1 MEIILGID
9 FGTTNTVI
17 SYFQNNKTNILKDG
31 IYKSIPSKIGIK
43 NNILYFGN
51 YLPLMCD
58 EIFNNFKTKIGLNEM
73 KLEIDGKILNETEI
87 LIYFFCHIK
96 KIINKNININGTYNF
111 KSVITVPS
119 NFNDNQREIIKN
131 NFNNCGFN
139 VIRIINEPSAAALA
153 YGLNNINE
161 NEERILVVDIGG
173 GTLDLTILTKEN
185 EFFEV
190 EHSIGINDLGGNNLT
205 NVIYDFILKKYSDIS
220 NKNKKILWYNCQNAK
235 EKLSYLDEYQIK
247 FKKYDN
253 NDTLINNDI
262 LINFDNKIFNSLSFD
277 ILEKYKNIL
286 ENIKNNYNDIKHVIM
301 VGNSSKIPMLQD
313 KVYEIF
319 NIKPWIYPNLESV
332 VAEGACLYGAISEN
346 VFISNNNVLLVDVL
360 PLSLGVETS
369 DGSFSVIVPK
379 NTPLPVKRTQKYTSD
394 TPFENT
400 IKIKVY
406 QGERKIA
413 NKNTLIG
420 EFEFNKISLGCKPI
434 IDITF
439 KVDLNGVINIII
451 LDRKSNVEKNILI
464 KNIPSINAEEL
475 ENILNLA
482 KQNEELDD
490 EETLIKSRLY
500 LIKNK
505 IEIILNNL
513 KLNELIDK
521 NKKNEIINEI
531 LELDYKADST
541 SNSTI
546 LLNILKD
553 IDEKYYTFTNIQ
565 NYEEDNK
572 GDDLDQIITI
582 QMREELFNRVT
593 LLLNKNPDWE
603 EYLKPILDELNY
615 SNVTKD
621 YLIDK
626 LEIIKDLEDDQD
638 EETDY
643 KDQLGNLCLF
653 LKNEIELG
661 NLNVSQEKI
670 DNLSQLINKTINIIN
685 DNNDDNY
692 DWEFKLNE
700 FNINCEEIYNL
711 N

>member
-31 IYKSIPSKIGIK
+31 VYKSIPSKIGIK
-43 NNILYFGN
+43 NNTLYFGN
-51 YLPLMCD
+51 YLPLQCD
-58 EIFNNFKTKIGLNEM
+58 KIFNNFKTKIGLNEI
-73 KLEIDGKILNETEI
+73 KIEINNKVLYETEI
-87 LIYFFCHIK
+87 LIYFFSHIK
-96 KIINKNININGTYNF
+96 KIINKNINGEYTF

-119 NFNDNQREIIKN
+119 NFNDNQREIIRN

-153 YGLNNINE
+153 YGLNNINN
-161 NEERILVVDIGG
+161 NEERILVIDIGG

-185 EFFEV
+185 GFFEI
-190 EHSIGINDLGGNNLT
+190 EHSIGINDLGGNNFT
-205 NVIYDFILKKYSDIS
+205 NIIYEFVLKKHPGICD
-220 NKNKKILWYNCQNAK
+220 KNKKILWYTCQNVK

-247 FKKYDN
+247 LKNYDN
-253 NDTLINNDI
+253 RNNDL
-262 LINFDNKIFNSLSFD
+262 LINFDNKIFNSLSYD
-277 ILEKYKNIL
+277 ILEKYTSTIQ
-286 ENIKNNYNDIKHVIM
+286 NIKIDYTDIKYIVM
-301 VGNSSKIPMLQD
+301 VGNSSKMPMLQY
-313 KVYEIF
+313 KVTEIF
-319 NIKPWIYPNLESV
+319 DIKPWIYPNLESV

-346 VFISNNNVLLVDVL
+346 IFINNENILLVDVL

-369 DGSFSVIVPK
+369 DGTFSVIIPK

-420 EFEFNKISLGCKPI
+420 EFEFNKVSLGCKPI

-439 KVDLNGVINIII
+439 KVDLNGVINVII

-464 KNIPSINAEEL
+464 KDIPQINDDEL

-482 KQNEELDD
+482 KQNEELDE
-490 EETLIKSRLY
+490 EETLIKTRLY

-505 IEIILNNL
+505 IDIILSNL
-513 KLNELIDK
+513 KLNELINE
-521 NKKNEIINEI
+521 NKKEVIINEI
-531 LELDYKADST
+531 LELDNKADDAN
-541 SNSTI
+541 NSTI
-546 LLNILKD
+546 LLNILKE
-553 IDEKYYTFTNIQ
+553 IDEQYYTFTNVQ
-565 NYEEDNK
+565 NYEEDTK
-572 GDDLDQIITI
+572 GDDLNQIII
-582 QMREELFNRVT
+582 IEMKEELFNRVT

-615 SNVTKD
+615 NNVTKD

-626 LEIIKDLEDDQD
+626 LETIKDLEDNED
-638 EETDY
+638 EDENIDY
-643 KDQLGNLCLF
+643 KSQLNNLCLF
-653 LKNEIELG
+653 LKSEIELE
-661 NLNVSQEKI
+661 NLDVSKQKI
-670 DNLSQLINKTINIIN
+670 EYLSQLINETIYIIES
-685 DNNDDNY
+685 NDDINWEIKLY
-692 DWEFKLNE
+692 D
-700 FNINCEEIYNL
+700 FNLNCEEIYNL
-711 N
+711 R

>member
-17 SYFQNNKTNILKDG
+17 TYFQNNKPNILKDG

-51 YLPLMCD
+51 YLPLSCD
-58 EIFNNFKTKIGLNEM
+58 EIFSNFKTKIGLNEI
-73 KLEIDGKILNETEI
+73 KIEINGKILYETEI
-87 LIYFFCHIK
+87 LIYFFSHIK
-96 KIINKNININGTYNF
+96 KIINKNINGNYTF

-119 NFNDNQREIIKN
+119 NFNDNQREIIRN

-153 YGLNNINE
+153 YGLTNINS
-161 NEERILVVDIGG
+161 NEERILVIDIGG
-173 GTLDLTILTKEN
+173 GTLDLTILIKEN
-185 EFFEV
+185 GFFEV

-205 NVIYDFILKKYSDIS
+205 NVIYDFVLKKYVNICD
-220 NKNKKILWYNCQNAK
+220 KNKKILWYNCQNVK

-247 FKKYDN
+247 LKNFDDKN
-253 NDTLINNDI
+253 NNL
-262 LINFDNKIFNSLSFD
+262 LLNFDNKIFNNLSYD

-286 ENIKNNYNDIKHVIM
+286 QTIKNDYIDIKYIIM
-301 VGNSSKIPMLQD
+301 VGNSSKTPILQD

-319 NIKPWIYPNLESV
+319 DIKPWIYPNLESV

-346 VFISNNNVLLVDVL
+346 IFINNQNVLLVDVL
-360 PLSLGVETS
+360 PLSLGVETT
-369 DGSFSVIVPK
+369 DGIFSIIIPK

-420 EFEFNKISLGCKPI
+420 EFEFNKVSLGCKPI

-439 KVDLNGVINIII
+439 KVDLNGVINVII
-451 LDRKSNVEKNILI
+451 LDRKSNIEKSVLI
-464 KNIPSINAEEL
+464 KDIPNINDEEL

-482 KQNEELDD
+482 KQNEELDE

-513 KLNELIDK
+513 KLNELITK
-521 NKKNEIINEI
+521 NNKENIINEI
-531 LELDYKADST
+531 LDLENKAENAL
-541 SNSTI
+541 NSTI
-546 LLNILKD
+546 LLNIIKE
-553 IDEKYYTFTNIQ
+553 IDEQYYTYTNVL

-572 GDDLDQIITI
+572 CDDLNQIII
-582 QMREELFNRVT
+582 IEMKEELFNKVT
-593 LLLNKNPDWE
+593 LLLSKNPEWE

-615 SNVTKD
+615 NNVTKD

-626 LEIIKDLEDDQD
+626 LETIKDLEDNED
-638 EETDY
+638 ENIDY
-643 KDQLGNLCLF
+643 KSQLNNLCLF
-653 LKNEIELG
+653 LKSEIEL
-661 NLNVSQEKI
+661 NQLDVPNEKI
-670 DNLSQLINKTINIIN
+670 EYLSQLINQTINIIENTN
-685 DNNDDNY
+685 DI
-692 DWEFKLNE
+692 DWEYQLQL
-700 FNINCEEIYNL
+700 FNSNCEDIYNFR
-711 N
+711 